1 MSSLVKNTTEGA
13 RVIEENDKE
22 FVTDKTLSDAEKFE
36 RDSVIKQI
44 YEIRQDPKAEV
55 SIIDPRDVPKN
66 MKYETG
72 ISTLTIPQ
80 LRDENLTT
88 YNFIRLAEL

>member
-1 MSSLVKNTTEGA
+1 MSSLVKSTTEGA
-13 RVIEENDKE
+13 RVIKENDKE

-44 YEIRQDPKAEV
+44 YEIRQDPKAEA
-55 SIIDPRDVPKN
+55 SIIDPRDVPET

-72 ISTLTIPQ
+72 ISALKIPQ
-80 LRDENLTT
+80 IRDENLAT
-88 YNFIRLAEL
+88 YNFICLAEL